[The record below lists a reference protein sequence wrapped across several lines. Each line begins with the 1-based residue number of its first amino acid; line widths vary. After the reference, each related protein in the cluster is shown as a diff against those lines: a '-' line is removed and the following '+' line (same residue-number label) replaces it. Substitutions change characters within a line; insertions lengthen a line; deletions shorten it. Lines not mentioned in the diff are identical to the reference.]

1 MICENVDDLSEMA
14 FQSMPLRL
22 RIVGR
27 ARVRDIVDTTIYEWP
42 VRPLASSPDLAHAH
56 DVFTTLEEQVKS
68 SYADRHGQ
76 KEYGFAILSI
86 ILVAAISAI
95 VQVLIKWWLEKKINK
110 ELMESW
116 HHESRSSAGNS
127 AGSPDAEQRTGDE

>member
-14 FQSMPLRL
+14 FQSLPLRL

-42 VRPLASSPDLAHAH
+42 ITPLAASPDLAHAE
-56 DVFTTLEEQVKS
+56 DVFATLEEQVKS
-68 SYADRHGQ
+68 SYTDRHGQ
-76 KEYGFAILSI
+76 KEYGFAVLSI

-95 VQVLIKWWLEKKINK
+95 VQVLIKWWLEKKLNK

-116 HHESRSSAGNS
+116 HHEQRSRSGDSEGTN
-127 AGSPDAEQRTGDE
+127 AEQRFGDE